1 MSALLQRVEG
11 VVPCLTKPS
20 FSRHPNPKFQHS
32 PRILHAAFCSVYYKI
47 LLSVH
52 LQACISG
59 DISDKHT
66 LSKAP
71 PPHPRFSS
79 DNPSYR
85 YQPLRFCLSAI
96 PTCRY
101 LPLLDIAIHALHN
114 ARYQK
119 CIGAPG
125 SRSCS
130 SRHGRPNNC
139 RRRGGQ
145 PLALR
150 LNPLQGLQAFTPLYN
165 SGQQWKGELYE

>member
-119 CIGAPG
+119 LGRAET
-125 SRSCS
+125 RSGVAISGMHEQNMQSVCAY
-130 SRHGRPNNC
+130 HPPCC
-139 RRRGGQ
+139 RGVPRIF
-145 PLALR
+145 LTASYAAIALDH
-150 LNPLQGLQAFTPLYN
+150 L
-165 SGQQWKGELYE
+165 